1 MIVVDETLNKKWNW
15 WPLFPLYPYGKKKTI
30 LRELIPDQI
39 WSLEQIQGLYYVA
52 VPIRMTVIKVDNGL
66 MLINPLPPTKEL
78 INELEKLIAIHGK
91 VKTIILP
98 SASGLEH
105 KIGLPALSRIF
116 KDAEIWL
123 CPGQWSFPINL
134 PLDFLG
140 IPSKRSRILFEEGT
154 PHTNYFKWSSLGPLN
169 LGLGRYQEISCFHY
183 PTKTLHVTDAI
194 VGIDSTPPEI
204 FNFDPTPLLFHS
216 RERGDEPLIDSIAHR
231 KKGWK
236 RLVLF
241 SSFLKPGKLNIPPLK
256 KIFKYSFKKDLR
268 NWRSHFGIYPFL
280 WDEDWESSLVE
291 IMGKDTPKI
300 QIAPVLQKLIFPRSK
315 EVLLKWLENI
325 KSFEDME
332 YLIPAHFTAPIKFT
346 IEDCQKLINE
356 INSQKWDKLPEDNK
370 FLMGLYKK
378 LFELG
383 IIPEEVN
390 L

>member
-1 MIVVDETLNKKWNW
+1 MIVVEETLNKKWNW

-30 LRELIPDQI
+30 LRELISDQI

-105 KIGLPALSRIF
+105 KIGLPALSRFF

-154 PHTNYFKWSSLGPLN
+154 PHANSFKWSSLGPLN

-183 PTKTLHVTDAI
+183 STKTLHVTDAI
-194 VGIDSTPPEI
+194 AVSYTHLTL
-204 FNFDPTPLLFHS
+204 PTML
-216 RERGDEPLIDSIAHR
+216 
-231 KKGWK
+231 
-236 RLVLF
+236 
-241 SSFLKPGKLNIPPLK
+241 
-256 KIFKYSFKKDLR
+256 
-268 NWRSHFGIYPFL
+268 
-280 WDEDWESSLVE
+280 
-291 IMGKDTPKI
+291 
-300 QIAPVLQKLIFPRSK
+300 PV
-315 EVLLKWLENI
+315 
-325 KSFEDME
+325 
-332 YLIPAHFTAPIKFT
+332 
-346 IEDCQKLINE
+346 
-356 INSQKWDKLPEDNK
+356 
-370 FLMGLYKK
+370 
-378 LFELG
+378 
-383 IIPEEVN
+383 
-390 L
+390 

>member
-30 LRELIPDQI
+30 LKELIPDQI

-154 PHTNYFKWSSLGPLN
+154 PHSNSFKWSSLGPLN
-169 LGLGRYQEISCFHY
+169 LGLGRYQEISCYHY

-194 VGIDSTPPEI
+194 VGIDSAPPEI

-216 RERGDEPLIDSIAHR
+216 RERGDEPLIDSIEQR

-256 KIFKYSFKKDLR
+256 KIFKYAFKKDLR
-268 NWRSHFGIYPFL
+268 NWRSHFGIYPFS

-291 IMGKDTPKI
+291 IMGKDKPKV

-332 YLIPAHFTAPIKFT
+332 YLIPAHFTAPVKFT
-346 IEDCQKLINE
+346 IED
-356 INSQKWDKLPEDNK
+356 
-370 FLMGLYKK
+370 
-378 LFELG
+378 
-383 IIPEEVN
+383 
-390 L
+390 